1 MRKSKMIEENTDKK
15 LNSKKEKNSIEGTL
29 ELPRRQ
35 SEDEAHL
42 QSKSKFLLNTSKT
55 EKIIIPIETQTIKIT
70 FPDSTL
76 CDFFEV
82 SAKIYIFVPLLK

>member
-35 SEDEAHL
+35 SEDKVKTKHTSRAKA
-42 QSKSKFLLNTSKT
+42 SFYSTFLKQ
-55 EKIIIPIETQTIKIT
+55 KK
-70 FPDSTL
+70 
-76 CDFFEV
+76 
-82 SAKIYIFVPLLK
+82 

>member
-35 SEDEAHL
+35 SEDEA
-42 QSKSKFLLNTSKT
+42 KT
-55 EKIIIPIETQTIKIT
+55 KRRRSTPPEQKQVSTQH
-70 FPDSTL
+70 F
-76 CDFFEV
+76 
-82 SAKIYIFVPLLK
+82 

>member
-35 SEDEAHL
+35 SEDKAKTKH
-42 QSKSKFLLNTSKT
+42 TS
-55 EKIIIPIETQTIKIT
+55 
-70 FPDSTL
+70 
-76 CDFFEV
+76 
-82 SAKIYIFVPLLK
+82 SAKASF